1 MADAPVCY
9 LCGVAMEQPS
19 TNEAMT
25 GRLATHPSNT
35 AVKIYTYTDLYIAVI
50 THITSVGKEIK
61 GTLVLAVIVSFV
73 PLYFFRITKSFLIV
87 WLK

>member
-1 MADAPVCY
+1 
-9 LCGVAMEQPS
+9 MEQPS

-61 GTLVLAVIVSFV
+61 GTMVLAVIVSFV